1 MINNRSNHNIFEGTI
16 YHKRYLPK
24 KHEFKYNFYLLD
36 IDVFDLKSLKN
47 TIFSIN
53 SLLLSV
59 SHLGR
64 ESASTD
70 VF

>member
-36 IDVFDLKSLKN
+36 IDVFDLESLKN
-47 TIFSIN
+47 RIFSIKGTSKN
-53 SLLLSV
+53 RVKLQIIL
-59 SHLGR
+59 
-64 ESASTD
+64 
-70 VF
+70 

>member
-1 MINNRSNHNIFEGTI
+1 MINNRSNHNIFEGII

-53 SLLLSV
+53 II
-59 SHLGR
+59 
-64 ESASTD
+64 
-70 VF
+70 

>member
-53 SLLLSV
+53 SFNLMSLKSV
-59 SHLGR
+59 
-64 ESASTD
+64 D
-70 VF
+70 K

>member
-36 IDVFDLKSLKN
+36 IDVFDLESLKN
-47 TIFSIN
+47 RIKQFEILT
-53 SLLLSV
+53 SV
-59 SHLGR
+59 
-64 ESASTD
+64 
-70 VF
+70 

>member
-53 SLLLSV
+53 SFNLMEFKSV
-59 SHLGR
+59 DHFEKVEIL
-64 ESASTD
+64 
-70 VF
+70 